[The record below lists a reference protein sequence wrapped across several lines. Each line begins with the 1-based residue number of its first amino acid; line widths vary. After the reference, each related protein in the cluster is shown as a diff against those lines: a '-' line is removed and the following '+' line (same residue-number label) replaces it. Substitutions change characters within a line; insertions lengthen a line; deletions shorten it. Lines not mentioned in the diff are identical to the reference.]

1 MATLR
6 ALHVQKQVALRKPQD
21 EKKAPPAEAYD
32 AGAMQEVRSE
42 HKTLYLCLVL
52 WHAPTLTPAAGGEAD
67 GS

>member
-32 AGAMQEVRSE
+32 AGAMQGVRSE
-42 HKTLYLCLVL
+42 HKTLPLPCPLARAHSDARRR
-52 WHAPTLTPAAGGEAD
+52 W
-67 GS
+67 

>member
-32 AGAMQEVRSE
+32 AGAMQGVRSE
-42 HKTLYLCLVL
+42 PKRSTFALSFGPRPL
-52 WHAPTLTPAAGGEAD
+52 
-67 GS
+67 

>member
-21 EKKAPPAEAYD
+21 EKAPPAEAYD
-32 AGAMQEVRSE
+32 AGAMQGVRSE
-42 HKTLYLCLVL
+42 CSPLYLCLVL
-52 WHAPTLTPAAGGEAD
+52 WPAPTLTPIAGGEAD